1 MNYRPICLTSVLGKL
16 MERLIRN
23 AIINQKTANNLFS
36 ESQHRFLKGKS
47 SVTQLLEYL
56 EDITEALGNGIN
68 VADIYLDFCKA
79 FNKIQH
85 QRLLKTLENME

>member
-1 MNYRPICLTSVLGKL
+1 MNYRLISLTSIPGKL

-23 AIINQKTANNLFS
+23 AIINHMTANNLSS
-36 ESQHRFLKGKS
+36 ESQHSFLKGKS

-68 VADIYLDFCKA
+68 VDHLPG
-79 FNKIQH
+79 
-85 QRLLKTLENME
+85 LL